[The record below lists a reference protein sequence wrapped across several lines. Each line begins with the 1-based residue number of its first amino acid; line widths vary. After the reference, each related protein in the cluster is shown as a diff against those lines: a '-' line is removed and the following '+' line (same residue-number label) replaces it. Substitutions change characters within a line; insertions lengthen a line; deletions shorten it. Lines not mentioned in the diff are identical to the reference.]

1 MNIIV
6 KMQVDKLIKLNK
18 CDMEDIGKV
27 SSLAS
32 EMGMKP
38 LINQLYKDQTEYL
51 EYIRKKKK
59 DQ

>member
-6 KMQVDKLIKLNK
+6 KMQIDKLIKLNK
-18 CDMEDIGKV
+18 CDMQDISKV

-38 LINQLYKDQTEYL
+38 LLTQLYKDTNEYL
-51 EYIRKKKK
+51 EYVRKKTKN
-59 DQ
+59 